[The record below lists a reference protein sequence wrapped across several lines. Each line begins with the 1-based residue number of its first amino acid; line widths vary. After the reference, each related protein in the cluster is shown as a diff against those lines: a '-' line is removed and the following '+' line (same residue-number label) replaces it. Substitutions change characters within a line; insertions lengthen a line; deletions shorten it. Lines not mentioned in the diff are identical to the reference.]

1 LRVQNLNW
9 RIVAFS
15 KNSNKI
21 GHISRIR
28 FHLLTREIAGEGMD
42 GREFTGT
49 GSEELGAVVNGDGA
63 MSEGYKEL
71 SVVASEGEEVWSPR
85 YRE

>member
-1 LRVQNLNW
+1 
-9 RIVAFS
+9 
-15 KNSNKI
+15 
-21 GHISRIR
+21 
-28 FHLLTREIAGEGMD
+28 MD